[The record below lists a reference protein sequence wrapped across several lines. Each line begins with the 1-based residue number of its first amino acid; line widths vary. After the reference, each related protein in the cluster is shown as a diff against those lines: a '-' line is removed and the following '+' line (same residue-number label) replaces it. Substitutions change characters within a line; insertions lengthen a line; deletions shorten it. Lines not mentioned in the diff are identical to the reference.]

1 MKEWILK
8 HPILTFLLVDGAL
21 TGIFNTIRAF
31 APVTTTVTTE
41 TTVTTKEEKS
51 QAEDEDENDNEATL
65 RKQIENKE
73 EKA

>member
-21 TGIFNTIRAF
+21 SGIFNTIRAF
-31 APVTTTVTTE
+31 APVSTTVETE
-41 TTVTTKEEKS
+41 TTVTTEEK
-51 QAEDEDENDNEATL
+51 ENDNEAAL
-65 RKQIENKE
+65 QKQIENKE

>member
-8 HPILTFLLVDGAL
+8 HPILTFLLVDGAM

-41 TTVTTKEEKS
+41 TTATTE
-51 QAEDEDENDNEATL
+51 EDENDNEATL
-65 RKQIENKE
+65 QKQIENKE